1 MFSTGLYA
9 AADRNNFRTAFRI
22 SFILGRIDG
31 PDL

>member
-9 AADRNNFRTAFRI
+9 ADRNNFRTTFRI
-22 SFILGRIDG
+22 YFILGRIDG